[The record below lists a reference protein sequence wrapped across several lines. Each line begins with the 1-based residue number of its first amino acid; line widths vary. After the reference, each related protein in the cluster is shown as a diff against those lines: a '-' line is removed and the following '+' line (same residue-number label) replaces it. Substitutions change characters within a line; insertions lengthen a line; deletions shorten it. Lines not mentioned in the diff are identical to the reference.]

1 MPADASYSPERRKK
15 IPQGSLKNQLG
26 TMIATEQWEREAIK
40 TKLLNLGKISQI
52 AQLNTYLITCK
63 NMKKVLGL
71 KPQGPGTPIFLCSFS
86 WLMRNLFLYL
96 PCRRSANDNN
106 KTVRRTLP
114 TLPKNF
120 YPSIYLVNVADSFSP
135 LTFIPLSVFAEPI
148 QASFR

>member
-1 MPADASYSPERRKK
+1 
-15 IPQGSLKNQLG
+15 
-26 TMIATEQWEREAIK
+26 MIATEQWERETIK

-63 NMKKVLGL
+63 NRKKVLGL
-71 KPQGPGTPIFLCSFS
+71 KTSRAWNS
-86 WLMRNLFLYL
+86 YL

-114 TLPKNF
+114 TLPNNF

-135 LTFIPLSVFAEPI
+135 LNFIPLSVFREPI